1 MLFNNLKLES
11 CGRNVYLPR
20 EDSFIMAEAVEKL
33 AFKKTL
39 DMGTG
44 TGILGLT
51 ACANGCEVTFADIDK
66 NALDCARRNSAL
78 NSFTGEFI
86 ETDLF
91 SNISQKFNTIIF
103 NPPYLPSEPL
113 GSLNQREYA
122 LDGGKQGRELIDA
135 FLSQYK
141 NYVEKEHVVIM
152 LESSFN
158 NYEEDVKNLNADIFK
173 ANHYFFEDLAVL
185 VFQ

>member
-1 MLFNNLKLES
+1 
-11 CGRNVYLPR
+11 
-20 EDSFIMAEAVEKL
+20 MAEAVEKL

-66 NALDCARRNSAL
+66 NALDCAKRNSAL

-91 SNISQKFNTIIF
+91 SNIFQKFNTIIF
-103 NPPYLPSEPL
+103 NPP
-113 GSLNQREYA
+113 
-122 LDGGKQGRELIDA
+122 
-135 FLSQYK
+135 
-141 NYVEKEHVVIM
+141 
-152 LESSFN
+152 
-158 NYEEDVKNLNADIFK
+158 
-173 ANHYFFEDLAVL
+173 
-185 VFQ
+185 